1 MPCVPKTWGENLKR
15 GKRLQIDLYRRGKC
29 CTEVICM
36 SCVIRYRE
44 LITSLT
50 NVGFCM
56 AEGTEADRGRESVQ
70 RETSG
75 LREVC

>member
-1 MPCVPKTWGENLKR
+1 
-15 GKRLQIDLYRRGKC
+15 
-29 CTEVICM
+29 M